1 ERATKL
7 YLYTDGAYEVKQP
20 NGKMMK
26 IDDLVNYLKKNQN
39 VNATEI
45 DNLYDYLI
53 KVNEEETLEDD
64 FTMMKINFR

>member
-1 ERATKL
+1 
-7 YLYTDGAYEVKQP
+7 
-20 NGKMMK
+20 MMK

-53 KVNEEETLEDD
+53 KVNEGETLEDD